1 MKKSILF
8 ACLFLL
14 GGLSFTWAG
23 TGAPVPA
30 PSLQTEQAGQLSK
43 QEMRQQQRLAKKVNW
58 LDRMITQKVEKAKEK
73 AKKSGRQIFDSLDQ
87 YLRLALI
94 FFIAAVIFSVL
105 ASLMSGIAVFAEITA
120 ILAGA
125 SAVASVI
132 FFILWLAENV

>member
-14 GGLSFTWAG
+14 GGLSFTLAG
-23 TGAPVPA
+23 SGAPA
-30 PSLQTEQAGQLSK
+30 PLLHSEQAGQLSK
-43 QEMRQQQRLAKKVNW
+43 QEMRQQQRLEKKVNW
-58 LDRMITQKVEKAKEK
+58 LDRMITQKVEKANKK
-73 AKKSGRQIFDSLDQ
+73 AEKSGRQIFDSLDH

-94 FFIAAVIFSVL
+94 FFLAAVILSVL
-105 ASLMSGIAVFAEITA
+105 ASLMGSIAVLAQITA

-125 SAVASVI
+125 SAVAAVI

>member
-14 GGLSFTWAG
+14 GGLSFTFAG
-23 TGAPVPA
+23 TGAPVPV
-30 PSLQTEQAGQLSK
+30 SSSQTEQAGQLSK
-43 QEMRQQQRLAKKVNW
+43 QEMRQQQRLVKKVNW
-58 LDRMITQKVEKAKEK
+58 LDRLITQKVEKSGEK
-73 AKKSGRQIFDSLDQ
+73 AEKSGRQIFDSLDH

-94 FFIAAVIFSVL
+94 FFIAAVILSVL